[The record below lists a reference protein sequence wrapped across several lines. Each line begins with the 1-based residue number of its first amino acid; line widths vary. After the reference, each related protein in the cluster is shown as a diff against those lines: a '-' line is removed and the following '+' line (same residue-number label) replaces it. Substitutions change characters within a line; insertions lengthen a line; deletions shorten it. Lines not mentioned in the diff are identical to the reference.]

1 MRQRVLLIVLLLLLL
16 TACGLLP
23 AGETPTAPPAASAS
37 VTVAT
42 ATAEAATLPPPA
54 PPTATELPPTPE
66 PTATAL
72 PTTAPAPLDLSLL
85 AGDVFLYPGPA
96 IYAGDEVTVQVLAH
110 VPESLS
116 PGEVQVALLVDG
128 VNLATTPLNGRNLGG
143 DAVGLFAWAWDTADL
158 AGIHRVSV
166 VLDPQDAIIIGDE
179 NPDNNRIDL
188 DVEIQPAAALPAG
201 EVNAHWITAE
211 TEYATIHVVSGTAA
225 ARDLEQ
231 LKQATDIAVQQAS
244 EKLDQPPD
252 RKYDIYFIDRVL
264 GQGGYAGSSIVVSYL
279 DRDYA
284 GGGLHE
290 VLVHE
295 ITHLIDQQITD
306 HRIPFLVEGVA
317 VWVTGGHYKQENLD
331 QRAAA
336 LRESGLY
343 VPLPEL
349 INDFYP
355 NQHEVGYLEG
365 AGFINYLVSSY
376 GWPAT
381 RAFYADVDPNDAQT
395 LAEAVSLAL
404 QRHFGMSLAAFE
416 VEWNAYLDRV
426 PYDRNAAPDLLT
438 TIRYYDLMR
447 HYQLQ
452 YDPTAHFLQAWLPFP
467 QELENRAIIA
477 DVTRHTDGE
486 MNVIL
491 ETMLH
496 AVNTALMTGN
506 YNRANALLDSVERI
520 LNNDGQFIDPIA
532 KSYREIVRKLTA
544 VGYRVQSIEL
554 NGTEATVM
562 VRNGVSLNLAQLSL
576 VLRNQ
581 NWVVTN

>member
-1 MRQRVLLIVLLLLLL
+1 MRQRILLIILLLLLL

-23 AGETPTAPPAASAS
+23 AGETPTAPPAASA
-37 VTVAT
+37 TVASAT
-42 ATAEAATLPPPA
+42 VTAEAATLPPPA
-54 PPTATELPPTPE
+54 PPTETEPPPTPE
-66 PTATAL
+66 PTATIL
-72 PTTAPAPLDLSLL
+72 PTAPPAPLDLSLST
-85 AGDVFLYPGPA
+85 GDVFLYPGPA
-96 IYAGDEVTVQVLAH
+96 IYAGDDVTVQVLAH
-110 VPESLS
+110 VPDSLS
-116 PGEVQVALLVDG
+116 PGDVQVALLVDD

-143 DAVGLFAWAWDTADL
+143 DAVGLFAWAWDTTDL
-158 AGIHRVSV
+158 AGLHRVSV
-166 VLDPQDAIIIGDE
+166 VLDPQNAIVIGDE

-188 DVEIQPAAALPAG
+188 DIEVQPAAALPAG
-201 EVNAHWITAE
+201 EVDAHWITIE
-211 TEYATIHVVSGTAA
+211 TDYATIHAVSGTAA

-231 LKQATDIAVQQAS
+231 LKQATDNAVQQAS
-244 EKLDQPPD
+244 AKLDQPPD

-381 RAFYADVDPNDAQT
+381 RAFYADVNPNDAQT

-404 QRHFGMSLAAFE
+404 QRNFGLSLEAFE

-496 AVNTALMTGN
+496 AVNTALMSGN

-532 KSYREIVRKLTA
+532 NNYREIVRKLTA

-554 NGTEATVM
+554 NGNEATVI